1 MFFNGKATQ
10 PTGRKGKFGAV
21 GVLEGV
27 GSGHA
32 RRFYAHVFLMAGFL
46 AFSALGGCAG
56 NNNAELATKV
66 NASYH
71 TNFSAHAQPVLLS
84 SAF

>member
-1 MFFNGKATQ
+1 MFFNGKTTQ
-10 PTGRKGKFGAV
+10 PTGCKGNFGAV
-21 GVLEGV
+21 GVLKGV
-27 GSGHA
+27 EPGHA

-46 AFSALGGCAG
+46 AFSVLGGCAG
-56 NNNAELATKV
+56 NNNAELATKI
-66 NASYH
+66 NTSYH